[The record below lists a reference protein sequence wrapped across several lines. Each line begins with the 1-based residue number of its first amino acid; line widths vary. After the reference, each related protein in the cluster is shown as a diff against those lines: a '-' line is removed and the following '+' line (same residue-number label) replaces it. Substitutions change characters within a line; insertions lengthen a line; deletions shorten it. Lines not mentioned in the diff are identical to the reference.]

1 MMKYLFVLA
10 IGIGGGYYFGFADG
24 TAGKPSIVTRIVER
38 VGGNSRQRV
47 ANDIDAVME
56 RVEGN
61 KSTDPKKVSKAP

>member
-10 IGIGGGYYFGFADG
+10 IGVGGGYYFGFADG
-24 TAGKPSIVTRIVER
+24 AAGKASIVSRLVER

-56 RVEGN
+56 RIEGN
-61 KSTDPKKVSKAP
+61 KAADPKKAGKAP